1 MGLLLRTYPN
11 LCQSL
16 SFLQGYS
23 CLHLT
28 ILMKKNKPFPFWK
41 MHLKLAH
48 NFSSYGCILQTR
60 ATQLLSI
67 GTQINTLMGEHLTV
81 LIPALTLSA
90 FDLFSE
96 FRSTA
101 SPRQSTLRF
110 LFSPLFSTTSMELM
124 VPAALLAL
132 TSSTWQYRTDSSQ
145 PQSSLD
151 WSGLQGPVSPH
162 PPAPLSLKSLSSS
175 NIRCYKAAL
184 GTLKVHPDNN
194 KKVQSWFT
202 VHQAVTRITASPES
216 SFEVYMSQ
224 QTDSEARC
232 AIITRHSWVASLLLL
247 RHISFSCLQYI
258 SFMSPSG
265 SVKASYTLLICWLGP
280 FILRN

>member
-1 MGLLLRTYPN
+1 M
-11 LCQSL
+11 
-16 SFLQGYS
+16 
-23 CLHLT
+23 
-28 ILMKKNKPFPFWK
+28 
-41 MHLKLAH
+41 
-48 NFSSYGCILQTR
+48 
-60 ATQLLSI
+60 
-67 GTQINTLMGEHLTV
+67 
-81 LIPALTLSA
+81 
-90 FDLFSE
+90 
-96 FRSTA
+96 
-101 SPRQSTLRF
+101 LRF
-110 LFSPLFSTTSMELM
+110 LLSHLFSTTSMELL

-132 TSSTWQYRTDSSQ
+132 TGSTWQYSTDSSQ
-145 PQSSLD
+145 PQSSSD

-175 NIRCYKAAL
+175 NIRWCYKAAL
-184 GTLKVHPDNN
+184 GTFKAHPDNN
-194 KKVQSWFT
+194 KVQSWFT

-232 AIITRHSWVASLLLL
+232 AITRHSWVASLLLL
-247 RHISFSCLQYI
+247 QHVSFSCLQYI